1 MYQITLFPSQENKVT
16 KIKKGRKHNTVFGPF
31 IRKLRKEKFPGMT
44 VAEFAETVGITGPY
58 LSNIENC
65 KVPPPSDAIAKEIA
79 AKLGEDVDIV
89 LAMAGYVDP
98 EVAAKLGTVENNQFD
113 ILKIIKFTRGAYSGS
128 AKFTTEQFV
137 AYLIG
142 RTIEERKK
150 LATSEI
156 LPELIHLVGYFAKHE
171 DRFFEEFKPTI
182 ERGLSILGPILDQIE
197 SQSK

>member
-1 MYQITLFPSQENKVT
+1 MYCIPLFPSQENKVT
-16 KIKKGRKHNTVFGPF
+16 KIKQERKRNRVFGPF
-31 IRKLRKEKFPGMT
+31 VRKLRKEKFPEMT
-44 VAEFAETVGITGPY
+44 VAEFADTIGITGPY

-65 KVPPPSDAIAKEIA
+65 KVPPPSDAIAKKIA
-79 AKLGEDVDIV
+79 AKLGEDADIV

-98 EVAAKLGTVENNQFD
+98 EVAAKLGSMEDNQFD

-171 DRFFEEFKPTI
+171 DRFFEEFKSTI

>member
-1 MYQITLFPSQENKVT
+1 VT
-16 KIKKGRKHNTVFGPF
+16 KFKQERKRNTVFGPF
-31 IRKLRKEKFPGMT
+31 VRKLRKEKFPDLT
-44 VAEFAETVGITGPY
+44 VAEFADTIGITGPY

-65 KVPPPSDAIAKEIA
+65 KVPPPSDAIAKRIA
-79 AKLGEDVDIV
+79 AKLGEDADIV

-98 EVAAKLGTVENNQFD
+98 EVAAKLGSLEDNQFD

-171 DRFFEEFKPTI
+171 DRFFEEFKSTI
-182 ERGLSILGPILDQIE
+182 ERGLSILSPILEQIE
-197 SQSK
+197 NQSGEMEKA

>member
-1 MYQITLFPSQENKVT
+1 MYCIPLFPSQENKVT
-16 KIKKGRKHNTVFGPF
+16 KIKQERKRNRVFGPF
-31 IRKLRKEKFPGMT
+31 VRKLRKEKFPEMT
-44 VAEFAETVGITGPY
+44 VAEFADTIGITGPY

-65 KVPPPSDAIAKEIA
+65 KVPPPSDAIAKKIA
-79 AKLGEDVDIV
+79 AKLGEDADIV

-98 EVAAKLGTVENNQFD
+98 EVAAKLGSMEDNQFD

-171 DRFFEEFKPTI
+171 DRFFEEFKSTI

-197 SQSK
+197 SQSN

>member
-1 MYQITLFPSQENKVT
+1 MYCIPLFPSQENKVT
-16 KIKKGRKHNTVFGPF
+16 KIKQERKRNKVFGPF
-31 IRKLRKEKFPGMT
+31 VRKLRKEKFPEMT
-44 VAEFAETVGITGPY
+44 VAEFADTIGITGPY

-65 KVPPPSDAIAKEIA
+65 KVPPPSDAIAKKIA
-79 AKLGEDVDIV
+79 AKLGEDADIV

-98 EVAAKLGTVENNQFD
+98 EVAAKLGSMEDNQFD

-171 DRFFEEFKPTI
+171 DRFFEEFKSTI

-197 SQSK
+197 SQSN

>member
-1 MYQITLFPSQENKVT
+1 VT
-16 KIKKGRKHNTVFGPF
+16 KFKQERKRNRVFGPF
-31 IRKLRKEKFPGMT
+31 VRKLRKEKFPDMT
-44 VAEFAETVGITGPY
+44 VAEFADTIGITGPY

-65 KVPPPSDAIAKEIA
+65 KVPPPSDAIAKKIA
-79 AKLGEDVDIV
+79 AKLGEDADIV

-98 EVAAKLGTVENNQFD
+98 EVAAKLGSLEDNEFD

-156 LPELIHLVGYFAKHE
+156 LPELIHLVGYFAKNE
-171 DRFFEEFKPTI
+171 DRFFEEFKSTI
-182 ERGLSILGPILDQIE
+182 ERGLSILSPILDQIE
-197 SQSK
+197 SQSRQM